1 MISYPKN
8 KINVLL
14 LENIHENAYNLF
26 KGDGFNVTT
35 LKDAFSEEQLIEALP
50 GVHILG
56 IRSKTNIS
64 AKALSHADKLLS
76 IGCFCIGTNQVDL
89 ISAEKIGIPV
99 FNAPYS
105 NTRSVAELVLAEIV
119 MLSRRA
125 AEQSMNMHKGKWNK
139 VANGCFEVRGKTL
152 GVVGYGHIGSQVSIL
167 AEAFGMNVIFYDI
180 QTKLPLGNAKSCNSY
195 EEVLQNSDFLTFHVP
210 ESPDTMNMLGK
221 KELSL
226 LKKGAFV
233 LNLARGT
240 IVDIDALVES
250 LKSGHIAGA
259 AIDVFPEEPASNKDP
274 FVSPLQNIPNVIL
287 TPHIGGSTEEAQKN
301 IGIEVASKLMKFV
314 NNGST
319 SFSVNFP
326 NMELPLLRENY
337 RILNVHKNQP
347 GFLRDINKIVSD
359 LGGNINAQYLGTTKD
374 IGYLIMDVDKDLG
387 DKVNE
392 EIRKHPNSIKTRILY

>member
-1 MISYPKN
+1 
-8 KINVLL
+8 
-14 LENIHENAYNLF
+14 
-26 KGDGFNVTT
+26 
-35 LKDAFSEEQLIEALP
+35 
-50 GVHILG
+50 
-56 IRSKTNIS
+56 
-64 AKALSHADKLLS
+64 
-76 IGCFCIGTNQVDL
+76 
-89 ISAEKIGIPV
+89 
-99 FNAPYS
+99 
-105 NTRSVAELVLAEIV
+105 
-119 MLSRRA
+119 
-125 AEQSMNMHKGKWNK
+125 MNMHKGKWNK
-139 VANGCFEVRGKTL
+139 VSNGCFEVRGKTL

-180 QTKLPLGNAKSCNSY
+180 QTKLPLGNAKSCDSY
-195 EEVLQNSDFLTFHVP
+195 EEVLKNSDFLTFHVP
-210 ESPDTMNMLGK
+210 ESPDTINMLGK
-221 KELSL
+221 KELAL

-250 LKSGHIAGA
+250 LQSGHIAGA

-301 IGIEVASKLMKFV
+301 IGIEVASKLIKYV

-326 NMELPLLRENY
+326 NIELPLLRENY

-374 IGYLIMDVDKDLG
+374 IGYLIMDIDKDLG
-387 DKVNE
+387 DKIKE